1 LNAKTILQ
9 FSIGPIG
16 AAILSLITL
25 PFVAW
30 FFSVEDVGR
39 LTMLQVVL
47 GLAVSLFSLAM
58 HQAYVREY
66 HEEEDKPA
74 LLKLSII
81 PGLVLL
87 ILISLF
93 ILVLPFSISTILFG
107 IDSNLLTFLLFTSL
121 LATFFIN
128 FLAHVIRMQERGLAF
143 SATQIAPK
151 IFLLILIALIMLLN
165 LTAEF
170 KILMLMNTL
179 SVVFSLFI
187 FAWLTRDTWLI
198 AITKSV
204 DFILLKKML
213 LFSLPLVAGGIA
225 YWGLTTMDRFFLRS
239 LSGFNELGV
248 YALAVALAGAV
259 SVLTSIFSSLW
270 HPILYKWAKEGID
283 ENKVQRVIENMVLVV
298 ALIWSLAGLLS
309 FIVPFFLP
317 PEYLAIEYLIV
328 ACVSMPL
335 FYLLS
340 ETTGVG
346 VGITRRSS
354 YAMLASIV
362 AFLVNAVLN
371 YLLIPDYGSSG
382 AALASMAA
390 FFIFFAIKTEASARV
405 WVSLPRFK
413 IYFLMF
419 WYILGTGIMV
429 LTKATIINFYIV
441 WLMLLLLTCT
451 LFANRLLE
459 SVSFFKIY
467 FKKEN

>member
-1 LNAKTILQ
+1 MNAKTILQ
-9 FSIGPIG
+9 FSMGPVG

-39 LTMLQVVL
+39 LTMLQVIL

-66 HEEEDKPA
+66 HEEEDKSA

-81 PGLVLL
+81 PGFVLL
-87 ILISLF
+87 IFISLF
-93 ILVLPFSISTILFG
+93 ILVLPFSISSILFG
-107 IDSNLLTFLLFTSL
+107 IDSNLITFLLFTGL
-121 LATFFIN
+121 FATFFIN

-151 IFLLILIALIMLLN
+151 IFLLILISLIMSLN
-165 LTAEF
+165 WAAEF
-170 KILMLMNTL
+170 KTLMLMNTL

-187 FAWLTRDTWLI
+187 FSWLTRDSWLI
-198 AITKSV
+198 SITKSV
-204 DFILLKKML
+204 DFVLLKQML
-213 LFSLPLVAGGIA
+213 LFSLPLVAGGLA

-248 YALAVALAGAV
+248 YALAVALAGVV

-270 HPILYKWAKEGID
+270 HPVLYKWTKEGID
-283 ENKVQRVIENMVLVV
+283 ENKVQRVIENMILVV
-298 ALIWSLAGLLS
+298 ASFWSLAGLLS

-317 PEYLAIEYLIV
+317 PQYLAIEYLIV

-346 VGITRRSS
+346 IGITRRTSF
-354 YAMLASIV
+354 AMFASIV
-362 AFLVNAVLN
+362 AFLINAILN
-371 YLLIPDYGSSG
+371 YLLIPVYGSSG
-382 AALASMAA
+382 AALASMAS
-390 FFIFFAIKTEASARV
+390 FFMFFVIKTEASAFLWRPF
-405 WVSLPRFK
+405 PRFK
-413 IYFLMF
+413 IYFILVFYMF
-419 WYILGTGIMV
+419 ATCVVV
-429 LTKATIINFYIV
+429 LAKAHISNFYIV
-441 WLMLLLLTCT
+441 WLILLLLTCGF
-451 LFANRLLE
+451 FAKRLIE
-459 SVSFFKIY
+459 SVNFFKIY
-467 FKKEN
+467 FGKEN